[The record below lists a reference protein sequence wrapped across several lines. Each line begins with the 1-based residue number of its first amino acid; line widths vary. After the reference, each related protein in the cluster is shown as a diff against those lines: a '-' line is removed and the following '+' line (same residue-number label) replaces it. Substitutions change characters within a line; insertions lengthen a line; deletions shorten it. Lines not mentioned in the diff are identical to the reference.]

1 MNDIEQQKEMAKLM
15 DAKFKELLDVFIA
28 SKSASDLHLKTNTIP
43 RLRISSNVKD
53 IGEFEPLTTNFI
65 QFMIAKI
72 FSQKYGVE
80 EGKKLFNEFISK
92 GHEEDLA
99 IDLPGSNFR
108 ARLNIA
114 KSLGDIKITFR
125 KIPNDMPRLETLGFK
140 QEHLKKILEY
150 SSYKEGLILIT
161 GQTGSGKSTTLAS
174 IINDINEKESKHIV
188 TIENPVEFRHKDI
201 KALITHR
208 EVGEKSDTKSFSD
221 GIRAAMRQ
229 DPDIILVGEI
239 RDAETALAALQA
251 AQTGHLVFGTLH
263 TNSAPETLVR
273 FLDMF
278 PADSADSIR
287 VSLGTSLRLVLSQ
300 KLVPTLDNKRI
311 LAYECLYNNNNIR
324 NAIISDKTS
333 FTNTIKEQMNT
344 KYREGMINMNRSL
357 YDIYK
362 QGVISLEM
370 AYEYSSERD
379 ELKGLIED

>member
-1 MNDIEQQKEMAKLM
+1 MENNNNSTQNLIMKETLKGLF
-15 DAKFKELLDVFIA
+15 DNFI
-28 SKSASDLHLKTNTIP
+28 SNKSASDLHIKSNTIP
-43 RLRISSNVKD
+43 RLRINSSVKD
-53 IGEFEPLTTNFI
+53 MGEFGKLSDTFVK
-65 QFMIAKI
+65 FMVANL
-72 FSQKYGVE
+72 FVDKYGIE
-80 EGKKLFNEFISK
+80 EGKKLYEEFTKK

-99 IDLPGSNFR
+99 IDLPNSNFR

-125 KIPNDMPRLETLGFK
+125 KIPNDMPKIDSLGFDE
-140 QEHLKKILEY
+140 EHLRKIREY

-174 IINDINEKESKHIV
+174 IINEINMKESKHIV
-188 TIENPVEFRHKDI
+188 TIENPVEFRHNDI

-208 EVGEKSDTKSFSD
+208 EVGPRSDTESFAD

-239 RDAETALAALQA
+239 RDAETAMAALQA

-278 PADSADSIR
+278 SAEAADSVR

-300 KLVPTLDNKRI
+300 KLVPTQDNKRV
-311 LAYECLYNNNNIR
+311 LAYECLYSNNNIK
-324 NAIISDKTS
+324 NAIITDKTS

-344 KYREGMINMNRSL
+344 KFREGMLSMNRSL
-357 YDIYK
+357 YNIYK
-362 QGVISLEM
+362 KGIISLDS

>member
-1 MNDIEQQKEMAKLM
+1 MTEEQIKMES
-15 DAKFKELLDVFIA
+15 DFKVLLDMFI
-28 SKSASDLHLKTNTIP
+28 SNKTASDLHIKTNVKP
-43 RLRISSNVKD
+43 RLRINTNVKD
-53 IGEFEPLTTNFI
+53 IGEFSELTPKFVNFVVL
-65 QFMIAKI
+65 KI
-72 FSQKYGVE
+72 FVEKFGLE
-80 EGKKLFNEFISK
+80 EGQALFKHFLLK

-99 IDLPGSNFR
+99 IDLPGSAFR

-125 KIPNDMPRLETLGFK
+125 KIPNDMPKLDLLGFK
-140 QEHLKKILEY
+140 DEHLRKIREY

-174 IINDINEKESKHIV
+174 IINEINEKDTKHIV
-188 TIENPVEFRHKDI
+188 TIENPVEFRHRDI

-208 EVGEKSDTKSFSD
+208 EVGPRSDTESFAD

-263 TNSAPETLVR
+263 TNSAAETLVR

-278 PADSADSIR
+278 PAESSDSIR
-287 VSLGTSLRLVLSQ
+287 VSLGTSLRLILSQ
-300 KLVPTLDNKRI
+300 KLVPTLDNKRS
-311 LAYECLYNNNNIR
+311 LAYECLYSNNNIK
-324 NAIISDKTS
+324 NAIIQDKKT

-362 QGVISLEM
+362 SGKISLDV

>member
-1 MNDIEQQKEMAKLM
+1 MENNNSTQNLIMKETLKGLF
-15 DAKFKELLDVFIA
+15 DNFI
-28 SKSASDLHLKTNTIP
+28 SNKSASDLHIKSNTIP
-43 RLRISSNVKD
+43 RLRINSSVKD
-53 IGEFEPLTTNFI
+53 MGEFGKLSDTFVK
-65 QFMIAKI
+65 FMVANL
-72 FSQKYGVE
+72 FVDKYGIE
-80 EGKKLFNEFISK
+80 EGKKLYEEFTTK

-99 IDLPGSNFR
+99 IDLPNSNFR

-125 KIPNDMPRLETLGFK
+125 KIPNDMPKIDSLGFDE
-140 QEHLKKILEY
+140 EHLRKIREY

-174 IINDINEKESKHIV
+174 IINEINMKESKHIV
-188 TIENPVEFRHKDI
+188 TIENPVEFRHNDI

-208 EVGEKSDTKSFSD
+208 EVGPRSDTESFAD

-239 RDAETALAALQA
+239 RDAETAMAALQA

-278 PADSADSIR
+278 SAEAADSVR

-300 KLVPTLDNKRI
+300 KLVPTQDNKRV
-311 LAYECLYNNNNIR
+311 LAYECLYSNNNIK
-324 NAIISDKTS
+324 NAIITDKTS

-344 KYREGMINMNRSL
+344 KFREGMLSMNRSL
-357 YDIYK
+357 YNIYK
-362 QGVISLEM
+362 KGIISLDS

>member
-1 MNDIEQQKEMAKLM
+1 M
-15 DAKFKELLDVFIA
+15 DNNTQTLVMKQTLKDLFDNFI
-28 SKSASDLHLKTNTIP
+28 SNKSASDLHIKSNTIP
-43 RLRISSNVKD
+43 KLRINSNVKD
-53 IGEFEPLTTNFI
+53 MGEFGVLSDSFVKYMVANLFVD
-65 QFMIAKI
+65 
-72 FSQKYGVE
+72 KYGLE
-80 EGKKLFNEFISK
+80 EGKKLYNDFTTK

-125 KIPNDMPRLETLGFK
+125 KIPNDMPKIESLGFDD
-140 QEHLKKILEY
+140 EHLRKIREY

-174 IINDINEKESKHIV
+174 IINEINNRDAKHIV
-188 TIENPVEFRHKDI
+188 TIENPVEFRHRDI

-208 EVGEKSDTKSFSD
+208 EVGPRSDTESFAD

-239 RDAETALAALQA
+239 RDAETAMAALQA

-278 PADSADSIR
+278 SAESADSVR

-300 KLVPTLDNKRI
+300 KLVPTLDNKRV
-311 LAYECLYNNNNIR
+311 LAYECLYSNNNIK
-324 NAIISDKTS
+324 NAIITDQKS

-344 KYREGMINMNRSL
+344 KYREGMLTMNRSL
-357 YDIYK
+357 YNIYK
-362 QGVISLEM
+362 KGLISLDS

>member
-1 MNDIEQQKEMAKLM
+1 MENNNNSTQNLIMKETLKGLF
-15 DAKFKELLDVFIA
+15 DNFI
-28 SKSASDLHLKTNTIP
+28 SNKSASDLHIKSNTIP
-43 RLRISSNVKD
+43 RLRINSSVKD
-53 IGEFEPLTTNFI
+53 MGEFGKLSDTFVK
-65 QFMIAKI
+65 FMVANL
-72 FSQKYGVE
+72 FVDKYGIE
-80 EGKKLFNEFISK
+80 EGKKLYEEFTTK

-99 IDLPGSNFR
+99 IDLPNSNFR

-125 KIPNDMPRLETLGFK
+125 KIPNDMPKIDSLGFDE
-140 QEHLKKILEY
+140 EHLRKIREY

-174 IINDINEKESKHIV
+174 IINEINMKESKHIV
-188 TIENPVEFRHKDI
+188 TIENPVEFRHNDI

-208 EVGEKSDTKSFSD
+208 EVGPRSDTESFAD

-239 RDAETALAALQA
+239 RDAETAMAALQA

-278 PADSADSIR
+278 SAEAADSVR

-300 KLVPTLDNKRI
+300 KLVPTQDNKRV
-311 LAYECLYNNNNIR
+311 LAYECLYSNNNIK
-324 NAIISDKTS
+324 NAIITDKTS

-344 KYREGMINMNRSL
+344 KFREGMLSMNRSL
-357 YDIYK
+357 YNIYK
-362 QGVISLEM
+362 KGIISLDS

>member
-1 MNDIEQQKEMAKLM
+1 MENNNNTQNLIMKETLKGLF
-15 DAKFKELLDVFIA
+15 DNFI
-28 SKSASDLHLKTNTIP
+28 SNKSASDLHIKSNTIP
-43 RLRISSNVKD
+43 KLRINSSVKD
-53 IGEFEPLTTNFI
+53 MGEFGKLSDTFVK
-65 QFMIAKI
+65 FMVANL
-72 FSQKYGVE
+72 FVDKYGVE
-80 EGKKLFNEFISK
+80 EGKKLYEEFTTK

-99 IDLPGSNFR
+99 IDLPDSNFR

-125 KIPNDMPRLETLGFK
+125 KIPNDMPKIDSLGFGE
-140 QEHLKKILEY
+140 EHLRKIREY

-174 IINDINEKESKHIV
+174 IINEINMKEAKHIV
-188 TIENPVEFRHKDI
+188 TIENPVEFRHNDI

-208 EVGEKSDTKSFSD
+208 EVGPRSDTASFAD

-239 RDAETALAALQA
+239 RDAETAMAALQA

-278 PADSADSIR
+278 SAEAADSVR

-300 KLVPTLDNKRI
+300 KLVPTQDNKRV
-311 LAYECLYNNNNIR
+311 LAYECLYSNNNIK
-324 NAIISDKTS
+324 NAIITDKTS

-344 KYREGMINMNRSL
+344 KFREGMLSMNRSL
-357 YDIYK
+357 YNIYK
-362 QGVISLEM
+362 KGIISLDS